1 MSWYSLLGLGI
12 AAWIAAAVAVAFAFG
27 LLVSRRRRLERRRPL
42 APVVTLAL
50 VAGARVER
58 SRAVG

>member
-12 AAWIAAAVAVAFAFG
+12 AAWITAAVAVAFAFG
-27 LLVSRRRRLERRRPL
+27 LLVSRRRRLEQRLL
-42 APVVTLAL
+42 APVVSLGLA
-50 VAGARVER
+50 AGAGLER